1 MPVKLLYCEG
11 GPRSADLRVL
21 TALLAGVCVIKPG
34 GSKYGFGQGIRFAR
48 MTSPARLGGMI
59 AGLRDRDFDADDSPP
74 VHAPRRWLVDNDT
87 LWLGWYWE
95 RTEIENYLVDPEVVG
110 RALGVRMPA
119 AQSYE
124 AALRESAESIAAYT
138 AARTALSVSR
148 VRFSPLRNAWGKER
162 GTSGHLFPDQRTEAD
177 CRAAICEILANYR
190 DVQSVPTENVLDR
203 FEALLLA
210 CQPGGGRFMH
220 FLTFFSGKD
229 LLLGMQ
235 DGFVHLG
242 LGTPGQFRE
251 RILKGIEQA
260 QDDVWNWLPEW
271 KQLRN
276 IVQTEKS

>member
-110 RALGVRMPA
+110 RALGARAPDTP
-119 AQSYE
+119 SYE
-124 AALRESAESIAAYT
+124 AVLQESAGSIVAYT
-138 AARTALSVSR
+138 AARTALSLSR
-148 VRFSPLRNAWGKER
+148 VRFSPLPNAWGKEHGPSDHR
-162 GTSGHLFPDQRTEAD
+162 FPDQRTEAD
-177 CRAAICEILANYR
+177 CRAAIRGILVNHEAI
-190 DVQSVPTENVLDR
+190 QSVPVENVLER
-203 FEALLLA
+203 FEALLD
-210 CQPGGGRFMH
+210 R
-220 FLTFFSGKD
+220 
-229 LLLGMQ
+229 
-235 DGFVHLG
+235 
-242 LGTPGQFRE
+242 
-251 RILKGIEQA
+251 
-260 QDDVWNWLPEW
+260 
-271 KQLRN
+271 
-276 IVQTEKS
+276 KSVV